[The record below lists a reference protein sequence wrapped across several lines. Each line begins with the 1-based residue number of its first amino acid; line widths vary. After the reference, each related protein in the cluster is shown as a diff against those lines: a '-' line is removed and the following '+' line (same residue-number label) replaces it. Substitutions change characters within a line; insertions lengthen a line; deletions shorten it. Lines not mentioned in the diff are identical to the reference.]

1 MTVET
6 ASKPI
11 TKRPR
16 KMAREPAPR
25 HAVPAAV
32 QSQAD
37 PSHAEPKLPKPTTK
51 TDLILGLLRR
61 DEGATLEAMVEAT
74 GWLPH
79 TTRAALTGLKKKGH
93 EVTSAKADGV
103 RTYRFI
109 KSQGE
114 QARASG
120 DDEGGSDA

>member
-11 TKRPR
+11 PKRLR
-16 KMAREPAPR
+16 KMAREPAPQ
-25 HAVPAAV
+25 HAVPATLPP
-32 QSQAD
+32 QANS
-37 PSHAEPKLPKPTTK
+37 SHPEPELPKPPTK
-51 TDLILGLLRR
+51 SDLILGLLRR
-61 DEGATLEAMVEAT
+61 DEGATLGEMVEAT
-74 GWLPH
+74 RWLPH

-103 RTYRFI
+103 RTYRLI

-114 QARASG
+114 QARALG